1 MGAASAGGA
10 VALVEVENSAVYN
23 SSAAQYLVRTFG
35 TPTDQDVWTISMW
48 LNFRLQNDG
57 VNNYGI
63 FGGAANNT
71 DLCYYAPASGQILF
85 AFSAASGGTIPP
97 LLRDTVGW
105 THFVMKMSGTSIT
118 AYYNGVQVFTDTMTV
133 SDWNSAV
140 ACEIGTYNN
149 AGAGSRSS
157 MYMAETVFI
166 DGLALEPTSFGEYDT
181 TGLYWTPKSST
192 AIKALTF
199 GNNGFYLDNT
209 TNPQTDA
216 SGKGNNF
223 TNTNSVGTSKNTPTN
238 LIAKVNPLNIR
249 NQTSLTPGTGLVL
262 SNGNMTFDKSG
273 GGADI
278 MWAMDQYLIPGNK
291 YHFEY
296 TTDSF
301 DSSSYARV
309 ATWIGP
315 ASYYDSGVSFF
326 GAETAV
332 YRDSY
337 IRVGG
342 SGSNQNYFNNSAL
355 TTATITPTTG
365 TRITYEVDMST
376 IGSTTIRI
384 YEDGVLDI
392 TYSSLAF
399 ADEPYSL
406 GFWTGAET
414 DRNGQVTV
422 NFDSSSFEDT
432 PTTGYIGLSTNDVAS
447 ATDRT
452 ASDTNKYFQTTLY
465 EGNGAGQ
472 RVGAFQPFDNT
483 FTVAK
488 SALFNVA
495 NSEYFSRT
503 FETPTDQDVW
513 TLSWWMKTGNLAA
526 GRGIIG
532 SAASNSS
539 FIYINNVKIY
549 IVFNGTTAFNFLL
562 DDASQWY
569 NIILTCNGSTLTC
582 YVNGVSR
589 GTASVAMNDFNSA
602 VAHTIGSYNGDE
614 SHFDGYMADFIF
626 VDGTVHS
633 TSVFGQTDTSTN
645 RWIPKDPTI
654 TLDEASDFGNN
665 GFYLNFADSSALGDD
680 ISGNNHDFT
689 NNNTVTQSTD
699 SPTTNLAV
707 LNANF
712 TNATLL
718 NGNRTSDAGSGN
730 CTTRVTIPMTTG
742 KFYWEGGADAQDSTN
757 ATPRMGI
764 GNLEQAKNVDM
775 GNSAKTTWAY
785 NMSTNSTYY
794 GKTIFGATQTG
805 SAVSF
810 TTSQVAQFA
819 YDADAGKFW
828 VGKDNTWLFS
838 GDPATGANPT
848 YEGIEGPIFPCVQ
861 DTGTSKSTI
870 AIAEAD
876 WTYSAP
882 TDFVALAQD
891 NLAGTDQ
898 FISAFSWIK
907 NRDAEDNHMLFD
919 RVRGATK
926 DWHSN
931 TTDAE
936 APNVNTVQR
945 FLEAGVQVGND
956 VEVNTANESY
966 VLWNWMM
973 ENTGS
978 GASNEDGTINTT
990 ATLVDQTLGMS
1001 VSTYTGTGANA
1012 TIGHGLEVAPT
1023 FVIIKRLTGAGYNPT
1038 VAVNSG
1044 DLNFSKR
1051 ANLDTTGIFAAS
1063 STFFQDTNPSPT
1075 VITLG
1080 SNSNVNASSVPHVCY
1095 AFAPSQFISIGS
1107 YEGNANPNGA
1117 FVPTLNSLGVPLQP
1131 VWAIFKD
1138 IDAAYGWGIYDIE
1151 RNGYNGS
1158 NSNLMADATTVEGT
1172 TFQLDI
1178 VSGGIK
1184 MRHGSGVINTSNTY
1198 VYMAIGT
1205 PIIDVDGRII
1215 AGR

>member
-10 VALVEVENSAVYN
+10 VPVISVENSALYN
-23 SSAAQYLVRTFG
+23 SSDEQYLVRTFG

-133 SDWNSAV
+133 NDWNSAV
-140 ACEIGTYNN
+140 ACEIGTYNSAV
-149 AGAGSRSS
+149 AGARSS

-166 DGLALEPTSFGEYDT
+166 DGLALESTSFGEYDT

-483 FTVAK
+483 FTVGN
-488 SALFNVA
+488 SALFNDPTVK
-495 NSEYFSRT
+495 NRSLSRSQT
-503 FETPTDQDVW
+503 AGSNTVW
-513 TLSWWMKTGNLAA
+513 TASAWLKKTGFLNTVWLNFGTGSTQGQLGFHPTGEMYIYNGSSSA
-526 GRGIIG
+526 GSIKSTEKFLDSSVFHHYHIMWNSGASGTDKLQIAVDGVPMTSFVTDGRSSASAFQSANQNGETVLIG
-532 SAASNSS
+532 DNATNTDD
-539 FIYINNVKIY
+539 IY
-549 IVFNGTTAFNFLL
+549 FNGYMSEFVLL
-562 DDASQWY
+562 D
-569 NIILTCNGSTLTC
+569 
-582 YVNGVSR
+582 
-589 GTASVAMNDFNSA
+589 GTASAYTN
-602 VAHTIGSYNGDE
+602 
-614 SHFDGYMADFIF
+614 
-626 VDGTVHS
+626 
-633 TSVFGQTDTSTN
+633 FGQVDTSTN
-645 RWIPKDPTI
+645 RWVPKDVSG
-654 TLDEASDFGNN
+654 LDYTGANST
-665 GFYLNFADSSALGDD
+665 YLNFAASGDLGNDASP
-680 ISGNNHDFT
+680 SGTIDYT
-689 NNNTVTQSTD
+689 NNNSVVSSTD
-699 SPTTNLAV
+699 SPTTNFAV
-707 LNANF
+707 LDPNNSV
-712 TNATLL
+712 LL
-718 NGNRTSDAGSGN
+718 
-730 CTTRVTIPMTTG
+730 G
-742 KFYWEGGADAQDSTN
+742 K
-757 ATPRMGI
+757 
-764 GNLEQAKNVDM
+764 
-775 GNSAKTTWAY
+775 
-785 NMSTNSTYY
+785 
-794 GKTIFGATQTG
+794 
-805 SAVSF
+805 
-810 TTSQVAQFA
+810 
-819 YDADAGKFW
+819 
-828 VGKDNTWLFS
+828 
-838 GDPATGANPT
+838 
-848 YEGIEGPIFPCVQ
+848 
-861 DTGTSKSTI
+861 
-870 AIAEAD
+870 
-876 WTYSAP
+876 
-882 TDFVALAQD
+882 
-891 NLAGTDQ
+891 
-898 FISAFSWIK
+898 
-907 NRDAEDNHMLFD
+907 
-919 RVRGATK
+919 
-926 DWHSN
+926 
-931 TTDAE
+931 
-936 APNVNTVQR
+936 
-945 FLEAGVQVGND
+945 
-956 VEVNTANESY
+956 
-966 VLWNWMM
+966 
-973 ENTGS
+973 
-978 GASNEDGTINTT
+978 
-990 ATLVDQTLGMS
+990 
-1001 VSTYTGTGANA
+1001 
-1012 TIGHGLEVAPT
+1012 
-1023 FVIIKRLTGAGYNPT
+1023 
-1038 VAVNSG
+1038 
-1044 DLNFSKR
+1044 
-1051 ANLDTTGIFAAS
+1051 
-1063 STFFQDTNPSPT
+1063 
-1075 VITLG
+1075 
-1080 SNSNVNASSVPHVCY
+1080 
-1095 AFAPSQFISIGS
+1095 
-1107 YEGNANPNGA
+1107 
-1117 FVPTLNSLGVPLQP
+1117 
-1131 VWAIFKD
+1131 
-1138 IDAAYGWGIYDIE
+1138 
-1151 RNGYNGS
+1151 
-1158 NSNLMADATTVEGT
+1158 
-1172 TFQLDI
+1172 
-1178 VSGGIK
+1178 
-1184 MRHGSGVINTSNTY
+1184 
-1198 VYMAIGT
+1198 
-1205 PIIDVDGRII
+1205 
-1215 AGR
+1215 